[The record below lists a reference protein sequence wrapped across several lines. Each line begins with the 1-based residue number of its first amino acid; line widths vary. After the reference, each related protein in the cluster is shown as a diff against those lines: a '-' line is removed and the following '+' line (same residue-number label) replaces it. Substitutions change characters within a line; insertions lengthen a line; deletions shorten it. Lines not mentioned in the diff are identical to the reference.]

1 MGHRGQPPGPGRAPG
16 LRGTVGV
23 RYALPAMAALDIDEV
38 RAVARL
44 ARLRLDEGA
53 MEALRHDLERILD
66 DFSALAGVDV
76 TGVEPTAHVMDLTG
90 GGRPDRPA
98 SCLEREK
105 AMDSAPDAADGY
117 FRVPRVIG

>member
-1 MGHRGQPPGPGRAPG
+1 
-16 LRGTVGV
+16 
-23 RYALPAMAALDIDEV
+23 MAALDIDEV

-44 ARLRLDEGA
+44 ARLRLDDAE

-76 TGVEPTAHVMDLTG
+76 TGVEPTAHVPELTG
-90 GGRPDRPA
+90 GGRPDGPG

-105 AMDSAPDAADGY
+105 ALDCAPDAADGY